1 MWNWWNSIISGEV
14 PLEVNSSVSLLV
26 EKSIMENK
34 GKLSSLG
41 SLVIHTGKYTGRSA
55 TDKYI
60 VSDSYS
66 NRVIDWGGSQ
76 KLSAGF
82 FYQLKEDFL
91 RNINF
96 FKPHSY
102 IVEKSAC
109 ADERFSLGL
118 RFISVSAPHA
128 LFCKTIFR
136 NPLPEPPLGTFT
148 IYHHPDLDFNWKEY
162 GLKSP
167 VVIAISFETKEIII
181 FGTAYSGEIKKAVFT
196 ILSTLLPDFGVLPMH
211 SGANINTEGD
221 VSLFFGLS
229 GTGKTTL
236 ATDEGVR
243 LIGDDEI
250 GLSDQGV
257 FNFEGGCY
265 AKTFGLTQ
273 KSEPQ
278 IFKLANHFGSLL
290 ENVPLDMKSREPNYF
305 DKTVTEN
312 ARATYSLS
320 KLDQY
325 VPDGKAGVPQNIFF
339 LSADAKGVL
348 PAVSLLDKN
357 QAIYYFLSGYTA
369 KLAGTEMGGRDIK
382 TTFSKCFGAPFMIRK
397 AEDYSELFRSFLA
410 SKNISVWLLN
420 TGWYGGSQGIGKRF
434 PLQFTRKCVRAIQS
448 GQVEKLD
455 FHRDPIFNLQIPSEI
470 KGVESYMLNPMEL
483 WPNQGDYLRVADD
496 LRDKLDNNFQRFEI
510 KKEVDSHLL

>member
-14 PLEVNSSVSLLV
+14 PLEVNSSAAALV
-26 EKSIMENK
+26 EKSILEKK
-34 GKLSSLG
+34 GKLSSRG

-66 NRVIDWGGSQ
+66 NKVVDWKGSQ
-76 KLSAGF
+76 KLSASI

-91 RNINF
+91 RNVNF
-96 FKPHSY
+96 FKPHTY

-109 ADERFSLGL
+109 ADRRFSLGL
-118 RFISVSAPHA
+118 RFLTVSAPHA
-128 LFCKTIFR
+128 LFCRTIFR
-136 NPLPEPPLGTFT
+136 HHLPEPALGSFT

-167 VVIAISFETKEIII
+167 SVIAISFDTKEIII

-196 ILSTLLPDFGVLPMH
+196 VLSTLLPDLGVLPMH
-211 SGANINTEGD
+211 AGANINSEGD

-236 ATDEGVR
+236 ATDQEMK

-265 AKTFGLTQ
+265 AKTYGLTE

-290 ENVPLDMKSREPNYF
+290 ENVSLDMKSRDPDYS
-305 DKTVTEN
+305 DKTLTEN
-312 ARATYSLS
+312 ARATYSIAD
-320 KLDQY
+320 LDQY
-325 VPDGKAGVPQNIFF
+325 VQEGLAEVPQNVFF
-339 LSADAKGVL
+339 LSADANGVL
-348 PAVSLLDKN
+348 PAVSLLDKD

-369 KLAGTEMGGRDIK
+369 KLAGTEMGGRDIRI
-382 TTFSKCFGAPFMIRK
+382 TFSKCFGAPFMIRR
-397 AEDYSELFRSFLA
+397 AEDYSELFKKFLA
-410 SKNISVWLLN
+410 SKDISIWLLN
-420 TGWYGGSQGIGKRF
+420 TGRYGGGQGLGKRY
-434 PLQFTRKCVRAIQS
+434 PIQFTRKCVRAIQS
-448 GQVEKLD
+448 GQVEKMD
-455 FHRDPIFNLQIPSEI
+455 FHREPIFNLQIPSEI

-483 WPNQGDYLRVADD
+483 WTNQGDYLRVADD
-496 LRDKLDNNFQRFEI
+496 LKEKLENNFQRFQ
-510 KKEVDSHLL
+510 KKQEVDSHLL